1 MSAQERTWISN
12 GRFLHDLAGWT
23 ASGAAYSPGDGDE
36 HYGVAV
42 LETGEYIE
50 QTFAVPKARVY
61 TLSLSVKG
69 VGAVITAGQVT
80 AAVLDNL
87 GATVVSKQP
96 VASAADTWVENQFT
110 IGLAPGMTYTLRIT
124 NVSHAEVRVDDVW
137 LWDAPVT
144 RNQLAVR
151 VNTKLA
157 RLASQRSLTTTPQ
170 GALTEGDY
178 TYAVDSGLRSL
189 GAINPETGLVDVR
202 YLDEQT
208 IQAALDAVEREMLE
222 QLQRDYAVEV
232 DVQIGPRRE
241 QLSQVAKGIEAVL
254 GIAREGQGKSG
265 GGQVVVRKLRREA
278 EDYDLG

>member
-1 MSAQERTWISN
+1 MSAQERTWVSN

-42 LETGEYIE
+42 LQVGEYIE
-50 QTFAVPKARVY
+50 QTFSVSRARIY

-69 VGAVITAGQVT
+69 VGAAITAGQVT

-96 VASAADTWVENQFT
+96 SASTADTWVENQFT

-151 VNTKLA
+151 VNAKLA
-157 RLASQRSLTTTPQ
+157 RLASQRSLSTTPA
-170 GALTEGDY
+170 GSLSEGDY

-208 IQAALDAVEREMLE
+208 VQAALDAVEREMLE
-222 QLQRDYAVEV
+222 QLQRDYAIEV

-241 QLSQVAKGIEAVL
+241 QLSQVSRGIEAVL